1 MSEAGFSAVEVF
13 RIATQNGAQFL
24 GRQDRIGSIAAGK
37 QADLV
42 VIRGNPSLK
51 MTDMEDVELVF
62 RRGVGD
68 AREAA

>member
-1 MSEAGFSAVEVF
+1 L
-13 RIATQNGAQFL
+13 NGAQFL

-62 RRGVGD
+62 RRGVGYD
-68 AREAA
+68 SAKLVASARGLVGSR